1 MIAAFPKQSFS
12 SIFLHEL
19 VDRQSAV
26 EEVILF
32 HRDNPDICE
41 AATILQCPLG
51 ELPRGLGGGTGTYP
65 QPEASSGG
73 FVGRFAQPLQL
84 RKLKSTRIGCWA
96 NRPGITPGS
105 YWNPAGLSGQPCVAD
120 GQAAQFVWTSR
131 PCCAST
137 GSSTR
142 QGKPLRR
149 GSCLAATRPGSQPGW
164 ANLQVAILACGR
176 ARLQGYATLE
186 GTPSP
191 SWWDASLGSRKLG
204 DGLSGLPSRAAH
216 PVGARVPPGRVPR
229 QGSRAPRWCRC

>member
-1 MIAAFPKQSFS
+1 MPL
-12 SIFLHEL
+12 FLSNP
-19 VDRQSAV
+19 SAV
-26 EEVILF
+26 YFSTSLWT
-32 HRDNPDICE
+32 DNLLSKRSSCFIGIIRIFVKLPQSHV
-41 AATILQCPLG
+41 QCPLG

-65 QPEASSGG
+65 HPEASSGG

-96 NRPGITPGS
+96 NRPGMTPGS

-120 GQAAQFVWTSR
+120 GQAAQPR
-131 PCCAST
+131 PD
-137 GSSTR
+137 
-142 QGKPLRR
+142 R
-149 GSCLAATRPGSQPGW
+149 GLNPAGQTV
-164 ANLQVAILACGR
+164 QVAILACGR

-191 SWWDASLGSRKLG
+191 SWRDASLGSRKLG